1 MKNRWLVISHA
12 FNMDGRA
19 ASSTVTDKIP
29 YLLKNDIELII
40 ISAVTGLKDSRLEHY
55 QLLPWGPSG
64 LRFDFRHWFANKYG
78 RGLRY
83 KFFTGLL
90 SITLTPFIFLE
101 RFCLGLSSQSSWS
114 LPAFFKAYKLIKQNR
129 VDLVYTA
136 ASAWSA
142 HLVGYWLKKVTGVTW
157 IAEVHDPMVIRVSEH
172 SDGLEP
178 QKNRD
183 KRFIQKLEGK
193 ICTYADLVWWFTD
206 GALNYAKKRQ
216 PQLGNKGFVVC
227 TGAEPPGRF
236 DPLPTCHAY
245 EDVLNISH
253 FGSLANDRSLSS
265 VLHALNALIKK
276 YPNSKNKIKIHVYGA
291 SLDELSKL
299 AIKDLS
305 LEHIV
310 VLHGR
315 IEFDPVTG
323 KTGRERVMEIMRKSD
338 ILLGIQGDTPWCAEY
353 IPSKFYE
360 YFYTN
365 RPIWGI
371 SHLNQQLD
379 NLLGERNAYV
389 SHASDQESIY
399 SSLEVIWNDWLSKNL
414 RVAPYLPITTES
426 SVDIILNRVE
436 SLRG

>member
-1 MKNRWLVISHA
+1 MKKRWLVISHA

-29 YLLKNDIELII
+29 YLLENEIELII
-40 ISAVTGLKDSRLEHY
+40 ISAVTGLKDTRLEHY

-78 RGLRY
+78 RGIRY
-83 KFFTGLL
+83 KFSTALV
-90 SITLTPFIFLE
+90 SIALAPFIFLE
-101 RFCLGLSSQSSWS
+101 RIFLGLSSQSSWA

-142 HLVGYWLKKVTGVTW
+142 HLVGYWLKRVTGITW
-157 IAEVHDPMVIRVSEH
+157 IAEVHDPMIIRTSED
-172 SDGLEP
+172 SDGFEP

-183 KRFIQKLEGK
+183 KRFIQQLEGK
-193 ICTYADLVWWFTD
+193 ICSYADLVWWFTD
-206 GALNYAKKRQ
+206 GALHYAKKRQ
-216 PQLGNKGFVVC
+216 PQLGDKGFVVC

-236 DPLPTCHAY
+236 EPLPSFHVY
-245 EDVLNISH
+245 DDILNIAH
-253 FGSLANDRSLSS
+253 FGSLANDRSLCT
-265 VLHALNALIKK
+265 VLQAMNALTKHH
-276 YPNSKNKIKIHVYGA
+276 PNSRNKIKIHVYGA
-291 SLDELSKL
+291 SLDDLSKS
-299 AIKDLS
+299 AIKELA
-305 LEHIV
+305 LESMV

-315 IEFDPVTG
+315 IESDPTTG

-338 ILLGIQGDTPWCAEY
+338 VLLGIQGDTPWCAEY

-365 RPIWGI
+365 RPIWGV

-379 NLLGERNAYV
+379 DLLHERNAYV
-389 SHASDQESIY
+389 SHASDQKSIY
-399 SSLEVIWNDWLSKNL
+399 FALELIWNDWLSGKL
-414 RVAPYLPITTES
+414 RIAPYLPISTES
-426 SVDIILNRVE
+426 SVRTILDRVGALE
-436 SLRG
+436 G